1 MSLERSRKAAAMAG
15 GLATA
20 TLLSMAGIGSA
31 AAQTGT
37 ITFLGAITSPSCG
50 LRPSA
55 GLVHASCQQPTGQ
68 VVSASLAVTTSDR
81 LPGLTRIGVASL
93 EVHRMRAATH
103 SAAPAYLVVV
113 SYH

>member
-1 MSLERSRKAAAMAG
+1 MSLERRKAIAMAR
-15 GLATA
+15 GLAAA

-50 LRPSA
+50 FRPSA
-55 GLVHASCQQPTGQ
+55 GLVHASCRQPSGQ
-68 VVSASLAVTTSDR
+68 VVSAPVAVTPDR
-81 LPGLTRIGVASL
+81 LPGLTRIGMASL
-93 EVHRMRAATH
+93 EVHRTRAGTR
-103 SAAPAYLVVV
+103 SAAPAYLVMV